1 MNKVTIY
8 RYDENKPMRT
18 LNLNGEPW
26 FVLRDVCEVLGLGN
40 SRMVADRLDE
50 DEKGVSQIDTLGGVQ
65 NATIISE
72 SGLYN
77 VILRSDKPEA
87 KPFRKWVTA
96 VVLPSIRKNGGYI
109 AGQEELSPQE
119 LMAKALLVAQKTLT
133 DRDARIKELTAQNQ
147 IMQPKAEYFDEL
159 VARNLL
165 TNFRETAKELG
176 IKEKDFIGWLLDH
189 KYVYRD
195 QKNKLMPYAAK
206 KQRPVRGK
214 RGKGPAQRLGR
225 NPDAHHPEGPGN
237 LPPAVQGTACFTAV
251 HRIVNRHQGDCKPK
265 KNRFSTAITEMV
277 GKRKARN
284 WLFLEYIHLFLDKYS
299 KMAENRPKSAGTSAG
314 QSGGASDYNRTLP
327 NQTVTCCQIFTSFK
341 FANGAGAGPS
351 IRQGL
356 FATAANKAI
365 QRLSTL

>member
-119 LMAKALLVAQKTLT
+119 LMFILAFEVIRTNYNGFFKKLGDRFGKVAEWAEKTM
-133 DRDARIKELTAQNQ
+133 AR
-147 IMQPKAEYFDEL
+147 
-159 VARNLL
+159 ARNA
-165 TNFRETAKELG
+165 TA
-176 IKEKDFIGWLLDH
+176 
-189 KYVYRD
+189 
-195 QKNKLMPYAAK
+195 
-206 KQRPVRGK
+206 
-214 RGKGPAQRLGR
+214 
-225 NPDAHHPEGPGN
+225 
-237 LPPAVQGTACFTAV
+237 T
-251 HRIVNRHQGDCKPK
+251 
-265 KNRFSTAITEMV
+265 S
-277 GKRKARN
+277 
-284 WLFLEYIHLFLDKYS
+284 
-299 KMAENRPKSAGTSAG
+299 TSAVS
-314 QSGGASDYNRTLP
+314 QS
-327 NQTVTCCQIFTSFK
+327 
-341 FANGAGAGPS
+341 
-351 IRQGL
+351 
-356 FATAANKAI
+356 
-365 QRLSTL
+365 LS

>member
-1 MNKVTIY
+1 MSNIQIFNYQNNEV
-8 RYDENKPMRT
+8 RT
-18 LNLNGEPW
+18 VELNGDPW
-26 FVLRDVCEVLGLGN
+26 FVLKDVCSTLNISNQRYVQE
-40 SRMVADRLDE
+40 RLDP
-50 DEKGVSQIDTLGGVQ
+50 DEVGRFDLPHPQ
-65 NATIISE
+65 NPEKTIEMVCVNE

-87 KPFRKWVTA
+87 KPFRKWVTSE
-96 VVLPSIRKNGGYI
+96 VLPSIRKNGGYI

-206 KQRPVRGK
+206 
-214 RGKGPAQRLGR
+214 
-225 NPDAHHPEGPGN
+225 NN
-237 LPPAVQGTACFTAV
+237 
-251 HRIVNRHQGDCKPK
+251 
-265 KNRFSTAITEMV
+265 
-277 GKRKARN
+277 
-284 WLFLEYIHLFLDKYS
+284 
-299 KMAENRPKSAGTSAG
+299 
-314 QSGGASDYNRTLP
+314 
-327 NQTVTCCQIFTSFK
+327 
-341 FANGAGAGPS
+341 
-351 IRQGL
+351 GL
-356 FATAANKAI
+356 FEVKEAKNDKTQWSGVQTLITPKGRETF
-365 QRLSTL
+365 RLLYL

>member
-1 MNKVTIY
+1 MNKVTIFKY
-8 RYDENKPMRT
+8 EENKLVRT
-18 LNLNGEPW
+18 MNVSGEPW
-26 FVLRDVCEVLGLGN
+26 FVLKDVCDVLGL
-40 SRMVADRLDE
+40 STPARVAERLDS
-50 DEKGVSQIDTLGGVQ
+50 DEVSQAHLIDSVGRSQ
-65 NATIISE
+65 EMTIISE

-189 KYVYRD
+189 RYVYRD

-206 KQRPVRGK
+206 NNGLFEVKE
-214 RGKGPAQRLGR
+214 GKG
-225 NPDAHHPEGPGN
+225 
-237 LPPAVQGTACFTAV
+237 
-251 HRIVNRHQGDCKPK
+251 RHND
-265 KNRFSTAITEMV
+265 
-277 GKRKARN
+277 
-284 WLFLEYIHLFLDKYS
+284 W
-299 KMAENRPKSAGTSAG
+299 AGT
-314 QSGGASDYNRTLP
+314 QTLITP
-327 NQTVTCCQIFTSFK
+327 KGRETFRLLCKEPPVLPQFT
-341 FANGAGAGPS
+341 
-351 IRQGL
+351 
-356 FATAANKAI
+356 
-365 QRLSTL
+365 TL

>member
-1 MNKVTIY
+1 MNKVTIFKY
-8 RYDENKPMRT
+8 EESKLVRT
-18 LNLNGEPW
+18 MNVSGEPW
-26 FVLRDVCEVLGLGN
+26 FVLKDVCDVLGL
-40 SRMVADRLDE
+40 STPARVAERLDS
-50 DEKGVSQIDTLGGVQ
+50 DEVSQAHLIDSMGRSQ
-65 NATIISE
+65 EMTIISE

-176 IKEKDFIGWLLDH
+176 IKEKYFVVWLLEH

-206 KQRPVRGK
+206 NNGLFEVKE
-214 RGKGPAQRLGR
+214 GKGRHNDWTGTQTLITPKGRETFRLLCKE
-225 NPDAHHPEGPGN
+225 PPV
-237 LPPAVQGTACFTAV
+237 LPQ
-251 HRIVNRHQGDCKPK
+251 
-265 KNRFSTAITEMV
+265 
-277 GKRKARN
+277 
-284 WLFLEYIHLFLDKYS
+284 
-299 KMAENRPKSAGTSAG
+299 
-314 QSGGASDYNRTLP
+314 
-327 NQTVTCCQIFTSFK
+327 
-341 FANGAGAGPS
+341 
-351 IRQGL
+351 
-356 FATAANKAI
+356 FAT
-365 QRLSTL
+365 L

>member
-1 MNKVTIY
+1 MGNHRSFCLPEFPISKTERRKSMNKVTIFKY
-8 RYDENKPMRT
+8 EESKLVRT
-18 LNLNGEPW
+18 MNVSGEPW
-26 FVLRDVCEVLGLGN
+26 FVLKDVCDVLGL
-40 SRMVADRLDE
+40 STPARVAERLDS
-50 DEKGVSQIDTLGGVQ
+50 DEVSQAHLIDSMGRSQ
-65 NATIISE
+65 EMTIISE

-206 KQRPVRGK
+206 NNGLFEVKE
-214 RGKGPAQRLGR
+214 GKGRHNDWAGTQTLITPKGRETFRLLCKE
-225 NPDAHHPEGPGN
+225 PPV
-237 LPPAVQGTACFTAV
+237 LPQFTA
-251 HRIVNRHQGDCKPK
+251 
-265 KNRFSTAITEMV
+265 
-277 GKRKARN
+277 
-284 WLFLEYIHLFLDKYS
+284 L
-299 KMAENRPKSAGTSAG
+299 
-314 QSGGASDYNRTLP
+314 
-327 NQTVTCCQIFTSFK
+327 
-341 FANGAGAGPS
+341 
-351 IRQGL
+351 
-356 FATAANKAI
+356 
-365 QRLSTL
+365 

>member
-1 MNKVTIY
+1 MNKVTIFKY
-8 RYDENKPMRT
+8 EEGKLVRT

-159 VARNLL
+159 VA
-165 TNFRETAKELG
+165 
-176 IKEKDFIGWLLDH
+176 
-189 KYVYRD
+189 
-195 QKNKLMPYAAK
+195 YAAK
-206 KQRPVRGK
+206 NNGLFEVKERTGRHNDWAGTQTLITPKGRETFRLLCKEPPV
-214 RGKGPAQRLGR
+214 
-225 NPDAHHPEGPGN
+225 
-237 LPPAVQGTACFTAV
+237 LPQFTA
-251 HRIVNRHQGDCKPK
+251 
-265 KNRFSTAITEMV
+265 
-277 GKRKARN
+277 
-284 WLFLEYIHLFLDKYS
+284 L
-299 KMAENRPKSAGTSAG
+299 
-314 QSGGASDYNRTLP
+314 
-327 NQTVTCCQIFTSFK
+327 
-341 FANGAGAGPS
+341 
-351 IRQGL
+351 
-356 FATAANKAI
+356 
-365 QRLSTL
+365 